1 MFELAG
7 SVVNILFFALAAV
20 VIIGAIVK
28 IVKNKKDNDKKD

>member
-7 SVVNILFFALAAV
+7 SIVNIAFFALAAV
-20 VIIGAIVK
+20 VIVGAIIK